1 MSRRTAS
8 RAGRAVLVAAAVWL
22 SPGPLAAQGPAV
34 AAEDSTISAA
44 RARIVDSMAKA
55 GVPGVSIT
63 VLRHGRRIW
72 SEGLGFADLEQRVRV
87 TPLTRFRI
95 GSVSK
100 SLTAAA
106 LGLLVEAGRL
116 DLDAPVQRYVPG
128 FPVKRWPITSRQLG
142 GHVAGIRHYRGDEFL
157 SMRRYA
163 TVDEGLAIFR
173 DDPLEF
179 EPGTQYLY
187 SSYGWNLLSAVI
199 EGASGERFLDF
210 MRTRVFLP
218 LGLRQIVPDHPDNI
232 IAFRARWYTG
242 ARDSLANAPYVD
254 QSYKWAG
261 GGFLSTTEDLAIF
274 GQAMLAGTLLK
285 PATFALLTT
294 AQRTRDGKDT
304 GYGIGWAVGR
314 DRAGRRRIAHSGGS
328 TGGTAYLILYPDD
341 GLVLAMLANS
351 DRPFIGIARSIAEAF
366 AAAPVPAVAR

>member
-1 MSRRTAS
+1 MIRRAAS
-8 RAGRAVLVAAAVWL
+8 RAGSAALVAAAV
-22 SPGPLAAQGPAV
+22 SFGGGPLAAQDPAPAV
-34 AAEDSTISAA
+34 ADSTIAAA

-63 VLRHGRRIW
+63 VLRNGRRLW

-106 LGLLVEAGRL
+106 LGLLVESGRL

-128 FPVKRWPITSRQLG
+128 FPIKRWPITVRQLG
-142 GHVAGIRHYRGDEFL
+142 GHLAGIRHYRGDEFL

-163 TVDEGLAIFR
+163 TVDDGLAIFR
-173 DDPLEF
+173 DDSLEF
-179 EPGTQYLY
+179 EPGTRYLY
-187 SSYGWNLLSAVI
+187 SSYGWNLLAAVI
-199 EGASGERFLDF
+199 EGASGEPYLEF
-210 MRTRVFLP
+210 MRRKVFLP
-218 LGLRQIVPDHPDNI
+218 LGLRQVVPDQPDSV

-261 GGFLSTTEDLAIF
+261 GGFLSTTEDLAAF
-274 GQAMLAGTLLK
+274 GQAMLAGSLLK

-294 AQRTRDGKDT
+294 SQRTRDGSET
-304 GYGIGWAVGR
+304 GYGIGWAVSR
-314 DRAGRRRIAHSGGS
+314 DSAGRRRISHSGGS

-351 DRPFIGIARSIAEAF
+351 DRPFIGIARSIAASF
-366 AAAPVPAVAR
+366 AAALVPAAAR

>member
-22 SPGPLAAQGPAV
+22 SPGPLAAQGPAA

-44 RARIVDSMAKA
+44 RARLVDSMAKA

-199 EGASGERFLDF
+199 EGASGERYLDF

-218 LGLRQIVPDHPDNI
+218 LGLRQIVPDHPDSI

-304 GYGIGWAVGR
+304 GYGIGWGVGR

>member
-22 SPGPLAAQGPAV
+22 SPGPLAAQGPAA

-210 MRTRVFLP
+210 MRTRVFFP
-218 LGLRQIVPDHPDNI
+218 LGLRQIVPDHPDSI

-304 GYGIGWAVGR
+304 GYGIGWGVGR

>member
-1 MSRRTAS
+1 M
-8 RAGRAVLVAAAVWL
+8 AGAGWAVLMAAVSL
-22 SPGPLAAQGPAV
+22 GGPLAAQGPP
-34 AAEDSTISAA
+34 AAAGDSAIAAA

-63 VLRHGRRIW
+63 VLRAGRRVW

-100 SLTAAA
+100 SLTAAG
-106 LGLLVEAGRL
+106 LGLLIEAGRL
-116 DLDAPVQRYVPG
+116 DLDAPVQHYVPG
-128 FPVKRWPITSRQLG
+128 FPAKRWPITARQLG
-142 GHVAGIRHYRGDEFL
+142 GHTAGVRHYRGDEFL

-163 TVDEGLAIFR
+163 TVTDGLAIFE
-173 DDPLEF
+173 DDSLEF
-179 EPGTQYLY
+179 EPGTRYLY

-199 EGASGERFLDF
+199 EGASGERYLDF
-210 MRTRVFLP
+210 MRARVFLP
-218 LGLRQIVPDHPDNI
+218 LGLRQIVPDHPDSI

-261 GGFLSTTEDLAIF
+261 GGFLSTTEDLAAF
-274 GQAMLAGTLLK
+274 GQAMLAGSLLE

-294 AQRTRDGKDT
+294 SQRTRDGKET
-304 GYGIGWAVGR
+304 GYGIGWAVSR
-314 DRAGRRRIAHSGGS
+314 DSAGRRRISHSGGS
-328 TGGTAYLILYPDD
+328 TGGTAYLILYPDEQ
-341 GLVLAMLANS
+341 LVLAMLANS
-351 DRPFIGIARSIAEAF
+351 DQPFIGIARSIAAAF
-366 AAAPVPAVAR
+366 AAAPVPAAAR

>member
-22 SPGPLAAQGPAV
+22 SPGPLAAQGPAA

-199 EGASGERFLDF
+199 EGASGERYLDF

-218 LGLRQIVPDHPDNI
+218 LGLRQIVPDHPDSI

-304 GYGIGWAVGR
+304 GYGIGWGVGR

>member
-106 LGLLVEAGRL
+106 LGLLLESGRL

-128 FPVKRWPITSRQLG
+128 FPVKRWPITVRQLG
-142 GHVAGIRHYRGDEFL
+142 GHLAGIRHYRGDEFL

-163 TVDEGLAIFR
+163 TVDDGLAIFR
-173 DDPLEF
+173 DDSLEF
-179 EPGTQYLY
+179 EPGTRYLY
-187 SSYGWNLLSAVI
+187 SSYGWNLLAAVI
-199 EGASGERFLDF
+199 EGASGEPYLEF
-210 MRTRVFLP
+210 MRRKVFLP
-218 LGLRQIVPDHPDNI
+218 LGLRQVVPDQPDSV

-261 GGFLSTTEDLAIF
+261 GGFLSTTEDLAAF
-274 GQAMLAGTLLK
+274 GQAMLAGSLVK

-294 AQRTRDGKDT
+294 SQRTRDGSET
-304 GYGIGWAVGR
+304 GYGIGWAVSR
-314 DRAGRRRIAHSGGS
+314 DSAGRRRISHSGGS

-351 DRPFIGIARSIAEAF
+351 DRPFIGIARSIAASF
-366 AAAPVPAVAR
+366 AAALVPAAAR

>member
-1 MSRRTAS
+1 M

-163 TVDEGLAIFR
+163 TVEEGLAIFR
-173 DDPLEF
+173 DDSLEF

-210 MRTRVFLP
+210 MRTRVFFP
-218 LGLRQIVPDHPDNI
+218 LGLRQIVPDHPDSI

-304 GYGIGWAVGR
+304 GYGIGWGVGR

>member
-22 SPGPLAAQGPAV
+22 SPGPLAAQGPAA

-142 GHVAGIRHYRGDEFL
+142 GHLAGIRHYRGDEFL

-163 TVDEGLAIFR
+163 TVEEGLAIFR
-173 DDPLEF
+173 DDSLEF

-210 MRTRVFLP
+210 MRTRVFFP
-218 LGLRQIVPDHPDNI
+218 LGLRQIVPDHPDSI

-304 GYGIGWAVGR
+304 GYGIGWGVGR

>member
-1 MSRRTAS
+1 MIRRAAS
-8 RAGRAVLVAAAVWL
+8 RAGSAALVAAAV
-22 SPGPLAAQGPAV
+22 SFGGGPLAAQDPAPAV
-34 AAEDSTISAA
+34 ADSTIAAA

-63 VLRHGRRIW
+63 VLRNGRRLW

-87 TPLTRFRI
+87 APLTRFRI

-106 LGLLVEAGRL
+106 LGLLVESGRL

-128 FPVKRWPITSRQLG
+128 FPIKRWPITVRQLG
-142 GHVAGIRHYRGDEFL
+142 GHLAGIRHYRGDEFL

-163 TVDEGLAIFR
+163 TVDDGLAIFR
-173 DDPLEF
+173 DDSLEF
-179 EPGTQYLY
+179 EPGTRYLY
-187 SSYGWNLLSAVI
+187 SSYGWNLLAAVI
-199 EGASGERFLDF
+199 EGASGEPYLEF
-210 MRTRVFLP
+210 MRRKVFLP
-218 LGLRQIVPDHPDNI
+218 LGLRQVVPDQPDSV

-261 GGFLSTTEDLAIF
+261 GGFLSTTEDLAAF
-274 GQAMLAGTLLK
+274 GQAMLAGSLLK

-294 AQRTRDGKDT
+294 SQRTRDGSET
-304 GYGIGWAVGR
+304 GYGIGWAVSR
-314 DRAGRRRIAHSGGS
+314 DSAGRRRISHSGGS

-351 DRPFIGIARSIAEAF
+351 DRPFIGIARSIAESF
-366 AAAPVPAVAR
+366 AAALVPAAAR

>member
-1 MSRRTAS
+1 MIRRAAS
-8 RAGRAVLVAAAVWL
+8 RAGSAALVAAAV
-22 SPGPLAAQGPAV
+22 SFGGGPLAAQDPAPAV
-34 AAEDSTISAA
+34 ADSTIAAA

-63 VLRHGRRIW
+63 VLRNGRRLW

-106 LGLLVEAGRL
+106 LGLLVESGRL

-128 FPVKRWPITSRQLG
+128 FPVKRWPITVRQLG
-142 GHVAGIRHYRGDEFL
+142 GHLAGIRHYRGDEFL

-163 TVDEGLAIFR
+163 TVDDGLAIFR
-173 DDPLEF
+173 DDSLEF
-179 EPGTQYLY
+179 EPGTRYLY
-187 SSYGWNLLSAVI
+187 SSYGWNLLAAVI
-199 EGASGERFLDF
+199 EGASGEPYLEF
-210 MRTRVFLP
+210 MRRKVFLP
-218 LGLRQIVPDHPDNI
+218 LGLRQVVPDQPDSV

-261 GGFLSTTEDLAIF
+261 GGFLSTTEDLAAF
-274 GQAMLAGTLLK
+274 GQAMLAGSLLK

-294 AQRTRDGKDT
+294 SQRTRDGSET
-304 GYGIGWAVGR
+304 GYGIGWAVSR
-314 DRAGRRRIAHSGGS
+314 DSAGRRRISHSGGS

-351 DRPFIGIARSIAEAF
+351 DRPFIGIARSIAASF
-366 AAAPVPAVAR
+366 AAALVPAAAR

>member
-1 MSRRTAS
+1 MSRRAAS
-8 RAGRAVLVAAAVWL
+8 GAGWAALLAAV
-22 SPGPLAAQGPAV
+22 SFGSGALAAQGPA
-34 AAEDSTISAA
+34 AAAGDSTIAAA

-63 VLRHGRRIW
+63 VLRDGRRVW

-128 FPVKRWPITSRQLG
+128 FPVKRWPVTARQLG
-142 GHVAGIRHYRGDEFL
+142 GHTAGIRHYRGDEFL

-163 TVDEGLAIFR
+163 TVEDGLAIFR
-173 DDPLEF
+173 GDPLEF
-179 EPGTQYLY
+179 EPGTRYLY

-199 EGASGERFLDF
+199 EGASGEPYLDF
-210 MRTRVFLP
+210 MRTKVLLP
-218 LGLRQIVPDHPDNI
+218 LGLRQIVPDQPDSI

-261 GGFLSTTEDLAIF
+261 GGFLSTTEDLAAF
-274 GQAMLAGTLLK
+274 GQAMLAGTLLE
-285 PATFALLTT
+285 PGTFALLTT
-294 AQRTRDGKDT
+294 SQRTRDGKET
-304 GYGIGWAVGR
+304 GYGIGWAVSR
-314 DRAGRRRIAHSGGS
+314 DSAGRRRISHSGGS
-328 TGGTAYLILYPDD
+328 TGGTAYLILYPDE

-351 DRPFIGIARSIAEAF
+351 DRPFIGIARSIAESF
-366 AAAPVPAVAR
+366 AAAPVPAAAR

>member
-1 MSRRTAS
+1 MIRRAAS
-8 RAGRAVLVAAAVWL
+8 RAGTAALVAAAV
-22 SPGPLAAQGPAV
+22 SFGGGPLAAQDPAPAV
-34 AAEDSTISAA
+34 ADSTIAAA

-63 VLRHGRRIW
+63 VLRNGRRLW

-106 LGLLVEAGRL
+106 LGLLLESGRL

-128 FPVKRWPITSRQLG
+128 FPVKRWPITVRQLG
-142 GHVAGIRHYRGDEFL
+142 GHLAGIRHYRGDEFL

-163 TVDEGLAIFR
+163 TVDDGLAIFR
-173 DDPLEF
+173 DDSLEF
-179 EPGTQYLY
+179 EPGTRYLY
-187 SSYGWNLLSAVI
+187 SSYGWNLLAAVI
-199 EGASGERFLDF
+199 EGASGEPYLEF
-210 MRTRVFLP
+210 MRRKVFLP
-218 LGLRQIVPDHPDNI
+218 LGLRQVVPDQPDSV

-261 GGFLSTTEDLAIF
+261 GGFLSTTEDLAAF
-274 GQAMLAGTLLK
+274 GQAMLAGSLVK

-294 AQRTRDGKDT
+294 SQRTRDGSET
-304 GYGIGWAVGR
+304 GYGIGWAVSR
-314 DRAGRRRIAHSGGS
+314 DSAGRRRISHSGGS

-351 DRPFIGIARSIAEAF
+351 DRPFIGIARSIAASF
-366 AAAPVPAVAR
+366 AAALVPAAAR

>member
-1 MSRRTAS
+1 MIRRAAS
-8 RAGRAVLVAAAVWL
+8 RAGSAALVAAAV
-22 SPGPLAAQGPAV
+22 SFGGGPLAAQDPAPAV
-34 AAEDSTISAA
+34 ADSTIAAA

-63 VLRHGRRIW
+63 VLRNGRRLW

-106 LGLLVEAGRL
+106 LGLLVESGRL

-128 FPVKRWPITSRQLG
+128 FPVKRWPITVRQLG
-142 GHVAGIRHYRGDEFL
+142 GHLAGIRHYRGDEFL

-163 TVDEGLAIFR
+163 TVDDGLAIFR
-173 DDPLEF
+173 DDSLEF
-179 EPGTQYLY
+179 EPGTRYLY
-187 SSYGWNLLSAVI
+187 SSYGWNLLAAVI
-199 EGASGERFLDF
+199 EGASGEPYLEF
-210 MRTRVFLP
+210 MRRKVFLP
-218 LGLRQIVPDHPDNI
+218 LGLRQVVPDQPDSV

-261 GGFLSTTEDLAIF
+261 GGFLSTTEDLAAF
-274 GQAMLAGTLLK
+274 GQAMLAGSLLK

-294 AQRTRDGKDT
+294 SQRTRDGSDT
-304 GYGIGWAVGR
+304 GYGIGWAVSR
-314 DRAGRRRIAHSGGS
+314 DSAGRRRISHSGGS

-351 DRPFIGIARSIAEAF
+351 DRPFIGIARSIAASF
-366 AAAPVPAVAR
+366 AAALVPAAAR